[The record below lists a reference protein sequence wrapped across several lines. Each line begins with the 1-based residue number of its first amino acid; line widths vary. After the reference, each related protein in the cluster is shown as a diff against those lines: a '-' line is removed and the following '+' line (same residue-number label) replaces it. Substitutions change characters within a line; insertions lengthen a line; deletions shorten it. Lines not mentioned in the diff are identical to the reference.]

1 MGILEFQTTMTKLTL
16 VITFWLLIGVATV
29 LGTPVDP
36 NQLRV
41 NVKVNIG
48 RKTAEPNQLKPRTVE
63 DSTFD
68 LKIQELA
75 EKAEKGIPA
84 ESEGKELAE
93 EAKKNAKMMTKLKG
107 FVQEGLKELTGVD
120 KNFDL
125 KIQELAVKAE
135 RAIPVESEVKELI
148 EEAKKNPKMLKKRLF
163 SFFLGLI
170 IGSV

>member
-16 VITFWLLIGVATV
+16 VSTFWLLIGVATV

-48 RKTAEPNQLKPRTVE
+48 RKTAEPNQLKPRTGE
-63 DSTFD
+63 DST
-68 LKIQELA
+68 
-75 EKAEKGIPA
+75 
-84 ESEGKELAE
+84 
-93 EAKKNAKMMTKLKG
+93 
-107 FVQEGLKELTGVD
+107 
-120 KNFDL
+120 FDL

-148 EEAKKNPKMLKKRLF
+148 EEAKKNPKML
-163 SFFLGLI
+163 
-170 IGSV
+170 